1 MSKLVVTKK
10 ENGEFRFRL
19 QNEKG
24 LIIIT
29 SKPFSTKTA
38 CLKGIEILKEC
49 VSDKSSIEK
58 AISTKQKPYF
68 NIKTEL
74 IDSLAKSG
82 IFDNDAKRDEGIK
95 LMLSSLK
102 IAVVEF
108 EKIEKKKEHVALKK
122 EWAKKESDDDFLT
135 PKKNAKKRSHYS

>member
-24 LIIIT
+24 LVIIT

-49 VSDKSSIEK
+49 VSDNTTIEK
-58 AISTKQKPYF
+58 LLSTKQKPYF

-74 IDSLAKSG
+74 LESLAKSG
-82 IFDNDAKRDEGIK
+82 IFENDAKRDEGIK
-95 LMLSSLK
+95 LMLSTLK

-108 EKIEKKKEHVALKK
+108 EKIEKPKEPLKQK
-122 EWAKKESDDDFLT
+122 PDWGRKESDDDFT
-135 PKKNAKKRSHYS
+135 PKKNVKKRSHYN